1 MTLSPTQP
9 SAALSS
15 KNALGK
21 IPALELDD
29 GTVLVDSRVICEY
42 LDGLHAGPKMVPA
55 DGIERARVLTTQA
68 LADGVLDAGILLRY
82 ENVLRPEALRWSE
95 WVDGQGL
102 KVTAGLDALERAD
115 DATGAALDL
124 GQIAVACALG
134 WLEFRRPL
142 DAVST
147 GPIDL
152 AHRYPKLMARYARLL
167 ERPSF
172 AATAPS

>member
-1 MTLSPTQP
+1 M
-9 SAALSS
+9 
-15 KNALGK
+15 
-21 IPALELDD
+21 
-29 GTVLVDSRVICEY
+29 
-42 LDGLHAGPKMVPA
+42 
-55 DGIERARVLTTQA
+55 
-68 LADGVLDAGILLRY
+68 
-82 ENVLRPEALRWSE
+82 
-95 WVDGQGL
+95 
-102 KVTAGLDALERAD
+102 TAGLDALERAD